1 MQPLVEEDPAHISFY
16 ILCCSHFSSRTLVL
30 PDPRSRLAAMER
42 SRCLITETILVLL
55 LKSNISSLEDQVYN
69 NDDME
74 LIVKHYLGFL
84 VACANQTNRLNPK
97 LVASSAKEVFGC
109 SDFIGKKFGE
119 AMASAL
125 SYCHNKAGKAT
136 SGKKLS
142 ENVKTVILSFSHNT
156 SASMSKVQE
165 SLKLPVSPPAKPSN
179 SMSSPGNAGS
189 PQMLEPAAASSSA
202 NEIYK
207 LYGISDL
214 PKIKKPRVAEE
225 TVLSSQEIFSSQEHR
240 EPPQALRSQANNE
253 TSCFENV
260 SPDQETIITTD
271 MFVIVK
277 ATAVEKTPAP
287 ENDCLSTPV
296 FRT

>member
-1 MQPLVEEDPAHISFY
+1 
-16 ILCCSHFSSRTLVL
+16 
-30 PDPRSRLAAMER
+30 MER

-125 SYCHNKAGKAT
+125 SYCQNKAGKAT

-156 SASMSKVQE
+156 SASMNKVQE

-179 SMSSPGNAGS
+179 SMSARS
-189 PQMLEPAAASSSA
+189 PQMLEPAAACSSA
-202 NEIYK
+202 SEIYK

-214 PKIKKPRVAEE
+214 PKNKKPRVAEE
-225 TVLSSQEIFSSQEHR
+225 TVLSSQEIFSSQEHLA
-240 EPPQALRSQANNE
+240 PPQAFRSQANNE

-260 SPDQETIITTD
+260 SPNQETIITTD

-287 ENDCLSTPV
+287 DNDCLATPV
-296 FRT
+296 FST

>member
-1 MQPLVEEDPAHISFY
+1 MA
-16 ILCCSHFSSRTLVL
+16 
-30 PDPRSRLAAMER
+30 
-42 SRCLITETILVLL
+42 
-55 LKSNISSLEDQVYN
+55 DQVYN

-74 LIVKHYLGFL
+74 LIVKRYLGFL

-142 ENVKTVILSFSHNT
+142 EHVKSVILSFSHNT
-156 SASMSKVQE
+156 SAGINKVQE

-179 SMSSPGNAGS
+179 SMSSPDNASS
-189 PQMLEPAAASSSA
+189 PQMLQPAGASSAS
-202 NEIYK
+202 EIYK

-214 PKIKKPRVAEE
+214 PTIKKPRVAEE
-225 TVLSSQEIFSSQEHR
+225 TVLSSQEIFSSQDHR

-253 TSCFENV
+253 TSCF
-260 SPDQETIITTD
+260 
-271 MFVIVK
+271 
-277 ATAVEKTPAP
+277 
-287 ENDCLSTPV
+287 
-296 FRT
+296 

>member
-1 MQPLVEEDPAHISFY
+1 MLQLFQLKKFGVGVS
-16 ILCCSHFSSRTLVL
+16 
-30 PDPRSRLAAMER
+30 SRLAAMER

-84 VACANQTNRLNPK
+84 VACAAQTNRLNAK
-97 LVASSAKEVFGC
+97 LVAFSAKEVFGC

-119 AMASAL
+119 AMACAL
-125 SYCHNKAGKAT
+125 SYCQNKAGKAT

-142 ENVKTVILSFSHNT
+142 QNVKTVILSFSHT
-156 SASMSKVQE
+156 SAGMNKVQE
-165 SLKLPVSPPAKPSN
+165 SLKLPVSPSAKPSN
-179 SMSSPGNAGS
+179 NMSPPGNAGS
-189 PQMLEPAAASSSA
+189 PQMLEPAVASSSA
-202 NEIYK
+202 REIYN

-253 TSCFENV
+253 TSCFGNV
-260 SPDQETIITTD
+260 SPNQETIITTD

-277 ATAVEKTPAP
+277 ATAEKTPAP